1 MEASK
6 RRKGATDT
14 SAVSELVTLKE
25 QLAES
30 KQQLHDAYHDR
41 IAALKDLLL
50 HTVGH
55 YEAKSEKAWTK
66 VSLTARYGR

>member
-1 MEASK
+1 MTP
-6 RRKGATDT
+6 KGHLT
-14 SAVSELVTLKE
+14 
-25 QLAES
+25 ES
-30 KQQLHDAYHDR
+30 KGQLTKSKLQLHYAYQDR

-66 VSLTARYGR
+66 VASTARYER

>member
-1 MEASK
+1 M
-6 RRKGATDT
+6 
-14 SAVSELVTLKE
+14 TLKGH
-25 QLAES
+25 LTES
-30 KQQLHDAYHDR
+30 KGQLTESKLQLHYAYQDR

-66 VSLTARYGR
+66 IASTARCEC